1 MTRRNLVVSKSMY
14 AALFTPI
21 VLAVAGLAAGFG
33 MGTLCTN
40 PPGNLGLDSAPCNR
54 VGYGI
59 RANTVL
65 QVCLVLVALTG
76 ATTASKRNH
85 EIGWGVVVASA
96 LGFVATLIYAG
107 SY

>member
-1 MTRRNLVVSKSMY
+1 MTRRNLVVSKAMY

-21 VLAVAGLAAGFG
+21 VLAVAGLAAGLG

-40 PPGNLGLDSAPCNR
+40 APGNVGLDRAPCNR

-59 RANTVL
+59 NANTVL
-65 QVCLVLVALTG
+65 QVCLVLVALAA
-76 ATTASKRNH
+76 ATTASNRNR
-85 EIGWGVVVASA
+85 EIGWGVVAASA

>member
-1 MTRRNLVVSKSMY
+1 MHRVTES
-14 AALFTPI
+14 
-21 VLAVAGLAAGFG
+21 
-33 MGTLCTN
+33 GTA
-40 PPGNLGLDSAPCNR
+40 S
-54 VGYGI
+54 

-65 QVCLVLVALTG
+65 QVCLVLVALAG

-85 EIGWGVVVASA
+85 EIGWGVVAASA

>member
-40 PPGNLGLDSAPCNR
+40 AAGNLGLDSAPCNR

-59 RANTVL
+59 KANTVL
-65 QVCLVLVALTG
+65 QVFLVLVALAG

-85 EIGWGVVVASA
+85 KIGWGVVVASA

>member
-65 QVCLVLVALTG
+65 QVCLVLVALAG